1 MSFQKTKIDTSLGQK
16 VFEHLTS
23 LGLETPVVKS
33 ALDVDNHTKIE
44 KIEALMK
51 EALEVLG
58 LDLTDDSLIETP
70 KRIAKMWVL
79 ETNWGLHP
87 DHFPKST
94 TVENKF
100 SRGQMVKVGDVSVMS
115 VCEHHLLPFLGVAH
129 IAYIPNEVVLG
140 TSKLNRI
147 VEYYSRRPQVQER
160 LTEQVIEALKFVLKT
175 DNVGIVIHAEH
186 MCVKTRGVED
196 SSYMTTSSLSGTF
209 LTDPTC
215 RSEFM
220 SFVNAQKP
228 KF

>member
-1 MSFQKTKIDTSLGQK
+1 MSFQKTKIDSALGAEVFKHMTSLK
-16 VFEHLTS
+16 
-23 LGLETPVVKS
+23 LETPTVKA
-33 ALDVDNHTKIE
+33 ALDVDNHTKIA
-44 KIEALMK
+44 KIESLIK

-58 LDLTDDSLIETP
+58 LDLTDDSLEETP

-87 DHFPKST
+87 ANFPKST

-100 SRGQMVKVGDVSVMS
+100 SRGQMVKVGDVSVLS
-115 VCEHHLLPFLGVAH
+115 TCEHHLLPFLGVAH

-160 LTEQVIEALKFVLKT
+160 LTEQIIEALKYVLKT
-175 DNVGIVIHAEH
+175 ENVGIVIHAEH
-186 MCVKTRGVED
+186 MCVKTRGVQD

-209 LTDPTC
+209 LNDPTC

-220 SFVNAQKP
+220 SFVNSCKP
-228 KF
+228 RF